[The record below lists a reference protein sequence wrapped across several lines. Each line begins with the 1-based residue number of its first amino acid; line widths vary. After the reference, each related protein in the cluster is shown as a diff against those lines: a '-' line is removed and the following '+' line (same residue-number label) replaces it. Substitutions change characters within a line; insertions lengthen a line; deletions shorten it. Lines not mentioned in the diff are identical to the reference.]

1 MHLKSVRLFVE
12 SVLKYGLPPVYGVFL
27 ILISPN
33 ASKKQLCEKF
43 WLKHISVAMDKDCDF
58 IDKNHIHIKSED
70 DSISADPMILDE
82 LPFILYRVSA
92 NFKAS

>member
-1 MHLKSVRLFVE
+1 
-12 SVLKYGLPPVYGVFL
+12 
-27 ILISPN
+27 
-33 ASKKQLCEKF
+33 
-43 WLKHISVAMDKDCDF
+43 MDKDCDF

>member
-1 MHLKSVRLFVE
+1 MRLFVE

-43 WLKHISVAMDKDCDF
+43 WLKHISVAMDKNCNF
-58 IDKNHIHIKSED
+58 SNGKHLHMRPED
-70 DSISADPMILDE
+70 ESTPADPMILDD

-92 NFKAS
+92 NFKT